1 MKKVREESQLF
12 ISRLFAKSY
21 RVIKSLNSHYL
32 AELGYQD
39 FKVGHVMVMMNLKK
53 GGITAAEIA
62 KKVHV
67 SKQAISKLVHELAER
82 GFLLNEKHP
91 EDLRA
96 TLIHTTP
103 SGEGFLDALH
113 TCRVKVDQELSQ
125 VIGTEKLEQIRSVM
139 EELVMHYETNSL
151 EDSGSESFANS
162 TL

>member
-1 MKKVREESQLF
+1 MNGAREESQLF

-53 GGITAAEIA
+53 EGITAAEIA

-82 GFLLNEKHP
+82 GFLLNVKHP

-96 TLIHTTP
+96 TLIYTTQ
-103 SGEGFLDALH
+103 SGERFLDALH
-113 TCRVKVDQELSQ
+113 ACRIKVDQELSE
-125 VIGTEKLEQIRSVM
+125 VIGVEKLEQIRSVM
-139 EELVMHYETNSL
+139 EELVLHYETNSL
-151 EDSGSESFANS
+151 EDSGGESFANS